1 MLYEDRES
9 SKNCVAANGLRAKF
23 ACMLVAF
30 YHKHFPVAVEQ
41 WIAVVHQFELVRFCF
56 VIDRHLSTPVHSQI
70 HTINQP
76 I

>member
-1 MLYEDRES
+1 MLYEDREL
-9 SKNCVAANGLRAKF
+9 SKNCVPTDSLCPKF
-23 ACMLVAF
+23 AGLLVAF
-30 YHKHFPVAVEQ
+30 YHKHFPVTIEKRV
-41 WIAVVHQFELVRFCF
+41 AVVHQFELVCFRF